1 MVLRSPR
8 PRILSPAKP
17 PSRDLPRDGTE
28 EEERDE
34 PGGDV
39 VGDPEIGDQ
48 RNREVDVYEPGE
60 RIFPM
65 ALAQVS
71 QGDVEAKRDNPD
83 EAHER
88 YGVMVQDNGFP
99 SVGSSHDYNG
109 EIPFGEQGG
118 GCGWDGPLPRRLSS
132 SSGERIR

>member
-1 MVLRSPR
+1 M
-8 PRILSPAKP
+8 
-17 PSRDLPRDGTE
+17 
-28 EEERDE
+28 
-34 PGGDV
+34 

-48 RNREVDVYEPGE
+48 GNREVDVYEPGE

-71 QGDVEAKRDNPD
+71 QGDVEAERDNPD